1 MSELRV
7 AVVPG
12 DGIGIDVIAEA
23 EKALRAVAESGG
35 RDLRLTRFDW
45 GAERYLK
52 TGESLPAGSLEMLQQ
67 GFDAILLGAMGDPR
81 VPDNKHA
88 ADILLGLRFR
98 LDLYVNYRPVR
109 LFHPKLCPLKE
120 ARPEDVD
127 FVVFRENTEGLY
139 VMMGGNFKKDT
150 PDEVA
155 TEVDLNTRKGVERI
169 VRHAFEF
176 ARARGRTK
184 VVMADKSNVLIH
196 AHDLWQRVFKAVA
209 GEYPGVEGTHLYVD
223 NLCLQMVRK
232 PQQFQVIVTSN
243 MFGDIV
249 TDLAAALQGGLGMAA
264 SGNIHPG
271 RLSLF
276 EPIHGSAP
284 RYAGKNVANP
294 MGAILTAALMLE
306 HLGWAEE
313 SRRIEEAVRWAVEED
328 RSTAD
333 IGGRLGTREVG
344 DAIASRLRCAEPER
358 ARSSAGPGA
367 GAKRGGRR

>member
-1 MSELRV
+1 MKDLRI

-12 DGIGIDVIAEA
+12 DGIGIDVTDEA
-23 EKALRAVAESGG
+23 TKVLRAVAEASAHGIHM
-35 RDLRLTRFDW
+35 TPFDW

-52 TGESLPAGSLEMLQQ
+52 TGVSLPEGALIRLQEE
-67 GFDAILLGAMGDPR
+67 FDAILLGAMGDPR

-88 ADILLGLRFR
+88 ADILLGMRFR
-98 LDLYVNYRPVR
+98 LDLYVNYRPVK
-109 LFHPKLCPLKE
+109 LFHEKLCPLKNV
-120 ARPEDVD
+120 RREDVD

-155 TEVDLNTRKGVERI
+155 TEVDVNTRKGVERI

-176 ARARGRTK
+176 AQATGRSK
-184 VVMADKSNVLIH
+184 VAMADKSNVLIH
-196 AHDLWQRVFKAVA
+196 AHDLWQRVFRAVSA
-209 GEYPGVEGTHLYVD
+209 EYPAIEASHFYVD
-223 NLCLQMVRK
+223 NLCLQMIRR

-249 TDLAAALQGGLGMAA
+249 TDLAAALQGGLGVAA

-284 RYAGKNVANP
+284 RYAGKNTANP

-306 HLGWAEE
+306 HLGWSEE
-313 SRRIEEAVRWAVEED
+313 ARRIEDAVRWAVEND
-328 RSTAD
+328 RTTAD
-333 IGGRLGTREVG
+333 LGGSLGTREVG
-344 DAIASRLRCAEPER
+344 DAVVARLRT
-358 ARSSAGPGA
+358 
-367 GAKRGGRR
+367 